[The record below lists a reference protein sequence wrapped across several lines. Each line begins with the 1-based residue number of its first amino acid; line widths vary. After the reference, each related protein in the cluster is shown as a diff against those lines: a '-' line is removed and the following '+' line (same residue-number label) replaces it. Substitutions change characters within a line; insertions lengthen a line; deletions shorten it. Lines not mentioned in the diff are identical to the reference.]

1 MCGDDLVVCDR
12 VYSLVVVVYSLGVM
26 RINLAVVC
34 VFDER
39 LSVVRD
45 ERSYKNFSFVKSEK
59 RRKFLFSKKK
69 QRTDAKP

>member
-12 VYSLVVVVYSLGVM
+12 VYSLVVVVYSLVVVVYSLGVM

-45 ERSYKNFSFVKSEK
+45 ERRYKNFSFVKSEK
-59 RRKFLFSKKK
+59 RRKFLFS
-69 QRTDAKP
+69 

>member
-1 MCGDDLVVCDR
+1 VCGDDLVVCDR
-12 VYSLVVVVYSLGVM
+12 VYSLVVVVYSLVVVVYSLGVM

-59 RRKFLFSKKK
+59 RRKFIFS
-69 QRTDAKP
+69 